1 MKRSAYKKAWSLI
14 VIAAVMVVMGIMY
27 EPLIAVLGM
36 TVIMTSVMSSTME
49 RKNRKYEE
57 LLGER
62 VAEGTYEVEREV
74 GFTAHKVV

>member
-1 MKRSAYKKAWSLI
+1 M
-14 VIAAVMVVMGIMY
+14 IAAVMVVMGIMY

-36 TVIMTSVMSSTME
+36 TVIMTSIMSSAME

-62 VAEGTYEVEREV
+62 VSDGAYTVEREV